1 MLRDQAREFDEES
14 AERRGELRD
23 ALSANAELTERVTL
37 LEEDVR
43 DLTEA
48 LWRAL
53 ERWRR

>member
-23 ALSANAELTERVTL
+23 ALSANAELTERVTF

-48 LWRAL
+48 LGAAAGNA
-53 ERWRR
+53 RR